1 MELYSLA
8 PSVPLEW
15 KRGLL
20 LWQPITQATPFKSV
34 CLSVGH
40 QNIISREA
48 FIDRSRQ
55 KRDPR
60 TPDDLD
66 DLGCK

>member
-8 PSVPLEW
+8 PSVPMEW

-48 FIDRSRQ
+48 VIGRNRQ
-55 KRDPR
+55 KRDSR
-60 TPDDLD
+60 TPIDPDF
-66 DLGCK
+66 LGCD